1 MNDKAADAGRDSGE
15 VDLRCEARSLAEHH
29 VAVARTGAGVAGA
42 IAALCPDD
50 DVVEAVAVDVAGR
63 GYRPPHLIEL
73 LLAMNDEAADS
84 GGHIR
89 KIDRHVLRS
98 VSLAGRSPL
107 MPAPTAGVTEVAA
120 GLREQAGTRVKAAR
134 DRLLPSSFE

>member
-98 VSLAGRSPL
+98 VSLAKLCEVTADGRAAPPSALPRL
-107 MPAPTAGVTEVAA
+107 PPVSGSRPAPA
-120 GLREQAGTRVKAAR
+120 
-134 DRLLPSSFE
+134 